1 MRGLLGLR
9 AKSATRPL
17 PRFRSC
23 SIDITVY
30 RRAVTEQ
37 LDTLTA
43 AEAEGDRGVGATLG
57 AFESCVVGG
66 PQLNYFFLVSDK
78 IRGVVN
84 LKAYRAF
91 AAQNRPDGRNACL
104 TIAFSPA
111 PQKAES

>member
-1 MRGLLGLR
+1 
-9 AKSATRPL
+9 
-17 PRFRSC
+17 
-23 SIDITVY
+23 
-30 RRAVTEQ
+30 
-37 LDTLTA
+37 
-43 AEAEGDRGVGATLG
+43 
-57 AFESCVVGG
+57 VVGG